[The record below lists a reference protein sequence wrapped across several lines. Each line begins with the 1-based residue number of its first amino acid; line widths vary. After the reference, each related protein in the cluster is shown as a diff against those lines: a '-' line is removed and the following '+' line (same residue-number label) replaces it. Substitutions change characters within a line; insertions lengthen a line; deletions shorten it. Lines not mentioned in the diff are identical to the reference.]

1 MAKRSRRSEPVYS
14 RTPVEA
20 ERGVCAGGHPA
31 VADAGIRIMQEGGN
45 AFDALAGAAFT
56 AFVVEPAMCGLGGYA
71 RISAYAPDRGGFL
84 SFDGYARA
92 PLAATPHMFEPD
104 GSRAPAC
111 YGHPCTVGDRAERG
125 FLAAAVPGAVAGCCD
140 AHAMLGRL
148 PLAQVMAPAIEAAQQ
163 GIEIAW
169 FDLLALAEVG
179 RHLDAFPDT
188 QAVWMPGGALPSVP
202 YQSEQRYRVDG
213 TALAGTLRRIAAR
226 GKRGFYAGRTAKAID
241 AYVRSHGGIL
251 ESADLDAYRTR
262 ILREWPQRYRNL
274 DYITCF
280 DQVGYEALNLLGHF
294 DLRRYGSDSH
304 AYRHLVAEALA
315 VAFAD
320 SMTHY
325 GDPDF
330 ENAPVNGLAH
340 AGFAAHR
347 RRAMRVRKALP
358 RPVEAGNP
366 WPYERFVD
374 APERIETRPGTAR
387 VSGTSQAA
395 AADREGNMAS
405 ICMSIGGAFGS
416 LVYVPELGI
425 VLNNAMQNFD
435 LRPDHPNAIKPGKM
449 PIVAA
454 PVLVAARQGEGTLRG
469 RRRGRLPDRDR
480 GASRVHERRRSPH
493 AHPARDRS
501 PARALP
507 GTRDLR
513 GCADTRGSS
522 APPLPRGT
530 RGRDGGGE
538 SGQPALRPRGCRHP
552 GAAPRRAPR
561 RCGTG
566 VAYLRGGLLM
576 SLLEGA
582 GPRSATTDIQGCF
595 TLRLKRGSPPG
606 PDALRGRDLH
616 R

>member
-31 VADAGIRIMQEGGN
+31 VADAGIRIMQEGGGN

-111 YGHPCTVGDRAERG
+111 YGHPCTVGDRTERG

-148 PLAQVMAPAIEAAQQ
+148 PLAQVMAHAIEAAQQ

-280 DQVGYEALNLLGHF
+280 DQVGYEALN
-294 DLRRYGSDSH
+294 R
-304 AYRHLVAEALA
+304 
-315 VAFAD
+315 
-320 SMTHY
+320 
-325 GDPDF
+325 
-330 ENAPVNGLAH
+330 
-340 AGFAAHR
+340 
-347 RRAMRVRKALP
+347 
-358 RPVEAGNP
+358 
-366 WPYERFVD
+366 
-374 APERIETRPGTAR
+374 
-387 VSGTSQAA
+387 
-395 AADREGNMAS
+395 
-405 ICMSIGGAFGS
+405 
-416 LVYVPELGI
+416 
-425 VLNNAMQNFD
+425 
-435 LRPDHPNAIKPGKM
+435 
-449 PIVAA
+449 
-454 PVLVAARQGEGTLRG
+454 
-469 RRRGRLPDRDR
+469 RLPDRGR
-480 GASRVHERRRSPH
+480 GAARVHERRRSPH

-530 RGRDGGGE
+530 RGRRGGGE
-538 SGQPALRPRGCRHP
+538 SGQPALRPRCRRHP
-552 GAAPRRAPR
+552 GTAPRCASG
-561 RCGTG
+561 RCGAG
-566 VAYLRGGLLM
+566 VAYLRGGVLKPSRAGTIIFLQQLLTHAATHL
-576 SLLEGA
+576 SRQHSRR
-582 GPRSATTDIQGCF
+582 RSPVPVI
-595 TLRLKRGSPPG
+595 RSR
-606 PDALRGRDLH
+606 LRGNPSALSRMPAEEGVSHCFLQ
-616 R
+616 RNPECR

>member
-20 ERGVCAGGHPA
+20 EHGVCAGGHPA

-274 DYITCF
+274 DHITCF

-330 ENAPVNGLAH
+330 ENAPVNGLTH

-405 ICMSIGGAFGS
+405 ICMGIGGAFGS

-435 LRPDHPNAIKPGKM
+435 PRPDHPNAIKPGKM
-449 PIVAA
+449 PIFAA
-454 PVLVAARQGEGTLRG
+454 PVLVAARQGEGRFAGAGAGGYRIETAVLHAFMNVADHRMRIQRAIDHPRVHCQG
-469 RRRGRLPDRDR
+469 HETYVDARIPAVVRRRLSRAGHEVVVVEENPGSLHFGRV
-480 GASRVHERRRSPH
+480 AAV
-493 AHPARDRS
+493 
-501 PARALP
+501 
-507 GTRDLR
+507 TR
-513 GCADTRGSS
+513 
-522 APPLPRGT
+522 
-530 RGRDGGGE
+530 E
-538 SGQPALRPRGCRHP
+538 
-552 GAAPRRAPR
+552 PRR
-561 RCGTG
+561 G
-566 VAYLRGGLLM
+566 VLRA
-576 SLLEGA
+576 GA
-582 GPRSATTDIQGCF
+582 GPVWRTSAAGY
-595 TLRLKRGSPPG
+595 
-606 PDALRGRDLH
+606 
-616 R
+616 